1 VTARNAIEIDNISK
15 VFHLSKDPVH
25 SLKERL
31 LRLGRGGTEDF
42 RALHPLTVDI
52 PEGQTVGILGHNGS
66 GKSTLLKC
74 IAGILSPTTGE
85 VRLRGRLASLLEL
98 GAGFHPELSGRENV
112 FINAAFLGISRR
124 EIQKKFDDIV
134 EFAELAQFIDEPVKH
149 YSSGMYVRLG
159 FAVAVNLDP
168 DILLVDEVL
177 AVGDEVFQLKC
188 INRVKQFQREGRT
201 IVFVTHAAD
210 TVREICD
217 RALVLDHGE
226 LVADGAPGESIRIFR
241 EHLHGHLDDNSKF
254 VPGTDSPARIAAV
267 ALRHPGTAGGRSYM
281 TSGDP
286 LTLTISYET
295 TEPIDDAIVE
305 IEFLD
310 RSGRL
315 VHKTDTDRL
324 STPIGRLDGTGTIEF
339 TADQVALLDGDYPL
353 SVRLSDRAHNR
364 LLDLSE
370 GQHRLTVV
378 SHDRASGLVSMQ
390 WAVNVTPAVTAPT

>member
-1 VTARNAIEIDNISK
+1 MSARNAIEIDNISK
-15 VFHLSKDPVH
+15 TFHLATDPTH
-25 SLKERL
+25 SLKERM
-31 LRLGRGGTEDF
+31 LRLGRKGTEDF
-42 RALHPLTVDI
+42 RALRPLSVDI
-52 PEGQTVGILGHNGS
+52 TEGSTVGILGHNGS

-74 IAGILSPTTGE
+74 IAGILAPTTGE

-98 GAGFHPELSGRENV
+98 GAGFHPELTGRENV
-112 FINAAFLGISRR
+112 YINASFLGISRK
-124 EIQKKFDDIV
+124 EIAKKFDDIV

-241 EHLHGHLDDNSKF
+241 EHLHGHLDDKSAF
-254 VPGTDSPARIAAV
+254 VPTTDSLARISAV
-267 ALRHPGTAGGRSYM
+267 AIRHPGTAAGRSYM

-286 LTLTISYET
+286 LTITVSYET
-295 TEPIDDAIVE
+295 KAPVNDALME
-305 IEFLD
+305 LELLD
-310 RSGRL
+310 TKGRL
-315 VHKTDTDRL
+315 VFKTDTDRIGHPL
-324 STPIGRLDGTGTIEF
+324 GRLNGVGTVEF
-339 TADQVALLDGDYPL
+339 TAPSVPLLDGDYPL
-353 SVRLSDRAHNR
+353 SIRLSDREHGHM
-364 LLDLSE
+364 LDIRE
-370 GQHRLTVV
+370 GQHRLAVV
-378 SHDRASGLVSMQ
+378 SHDKASGLVSLQ
-390 WAVNVTPAVTAPT
+390 LSVNVTRE

>member
-1 VTARNAIEIDNISK
+1 MTARNAIEIDNISK
-15 VFHLSKDPVH
+15 TFHLATDPTH
-25 SLKERL
+25 SLKERM
-31 LRLGRGGTEDF
+31 LRLGRKGTEDF
-42 RALHPLTVDI
+42 RALRPLSVDI
-52 PEGQTVGILGHNGS
+52 TEGSTVGILGHNGS

-74 IAGILSPTTGE
+74 IAGILAPTTGE

-98 GAGFHPELSGRENV
+98 GAGFHPELTGRENV
-112 FINAAFLGISRR
+112 YINASFLGISRK
-124 EIQKKFDDIV
+124 EIAKKFDDIV

-241 EHLHGHLDDNSKF
+241 EHLHGHLDDKSTF
-254 VPGTDSPARIAAV
+254 VPTTDSLARISAV
-267 ALRHPGTAGGRSYM
+267 AIRHPGTAAGKAYM
-281 TSGDP
+281 NSGDP
-286 LTLTISYET
+286 LTITISYET
-295 TEPIDDAIVE
+295 SAPVNDALME
-305 IEFLD
+305 IELLD
-310 RSGRL
+310 TKGRL
-315 VHKTDTDRL
+315 VFKTDTDRIGNPL
-324 STPIGRLDGTGTIEF
+324 GRLNGVGTIEF
-339 TADQVALLDGDYPL
+339 TAPSVPLLDGDYPL
-353 SVRLSDRAHNR
+353 SVRLSDREHGHM
-364 LLDLSE
+364 LDIRE
-370 GQHRLTVV
+370 GQHRLAVV
-378 SHDRASGLVSMQ
+378 SHDKASGLVSLQMS
-390 WAVNVTPAVTAPT
+390 VAVTRE